1 MMKIEVNEREFIDRF
16 KALHPDNFTYKGLRA
31 LFAWLAEMGIT
42 GEQVECDVI
51 ALCCDFTEYDSLDE
65 FNQDYYTD
73 KDDYKQS
80 IDDLSD
86 YTRIV
91 IPVEGG
97 GLIVQRF

>member
-1 MMKIEVNEREFIDRF
+1 MMIKQINECEFINLF
-16 KALHPDNFTYKGLRA
+16 KKIRPDNFTYKGLRA
-31 LFAWLAEMGIT
+31 LFQWLEEMGI
-42 GEQVECDVI
+42 GEFDVI

-65 FNQDYYTD
+65 FNEDYYTD